1 MCKKNDP
8 LLSEDSLNKITAELG
23 KINIFK
29 QLGPGVYYLSAQR
42 DDAASAEEYFV
53 VLETAAIFF
62 SVKAYG
68 HPFPG
73 MRAYSLHED
82 ASGWRI
88 VEYELCKY
96 RIRNHLTPLEG
107 ANLHEIALYAAELH
121 PEYFGEYPVPLH
133 TPRGYTL
140 RHQRLEN
147 GVYWLETS
155 QCEELLAVCF
165 PIWHGELSSIAQAIS
180 EQTGYDQKNG
190 ITNTMGY
197 LFFSPQASCI
207 AIHELM
213 GTRRTW
219 AGTLIDRPALMNA
232 IWNYLP
238 VYAVMANRLEQAG
251 WKGYLV
257 KLMEDFGLEADPELS
272 MDHIISIYPDAGDK
286 FLLFR

>member
-96 RIRNHLTPLEG
+96 RKIGRAH
-107 ANLHEIALYAAELH
+107 
-121 PEYFGEYPVPLH
+121 V
-133 TPRGYTL
+133 
-140 RHQRLEN
+140 
-147 GVYWLETS
+147 
-155 QCEELLAVCF
+155 
-165 PIWHGELSSIAQAIS
+165 
-180 EQTGYDQKNG
+180 
-190 ITNTMGY
+190 
-197 LFFSPQASCI
+197 
-207 AIHELM
+207 
-213 GTRRTW
+213 
-219 AGTLIDRPALMNA
+219 
-232 IWNYLP
+232 
-238 VYAVMANRLEQAG
+238 
-251 WKGYLV
+251 
-257 KLMEDFGLEADPELS
+257 
-272 MDHIISIYPDAGDK
+272 
-286 FLLFR
+286 